1 MVRRKIILHAT
12 AIIKKSRKPSKI
24 QYQKRVK
31 TLSSTI
37 GSLKHNLQLT
47 EEKIKSQAAEIID
60 LKTQLKE
67 EQKFELEKLRLQ
79 GVTEYLRAK
88 EFKYC
93 NLKKRKIIFEY
104 LCGLSLEQFNLVLI
118 VLHHYVHLIPYP
130 DCPNTGEKQIDMEL
144 SYFMS

>member
-1 MVRRKIILHAT
+1 MVRRKNILHT
-12 AIIKKSRKPSKI
+12 TTIKKKARKPSKI
-24 QYQKRVK
+24 RYQKRVE

-47 EEKIKSQAAEIID
+47 EEEIKSQAAEIID

-67 EQKFELEKLRLQ
+67 AQKFELEKLRLQ
-79 GVTEYLRAK
+79 GVTEYLRAIK

-104 LCGLSLEQFNLVLI
+104 LCV
-118 VLHHYVHLIPYP
+118 
-130 DCPNTGEKQIDMEL
+130 
-144 SYFMS
+144 

>member
-1 MVRRKIILHAT
+1 MVRRKIILQLAT
-12 AIIKKSRKPSKI
+12 TIIKKARKPSKI
-24 QYQKRVK
+24 RYQKRVE

-47 EEKIKSQAAEIID
+47 EEEIKSQAAEIID

-67 EQKFELEKLRLQ
+67 AQKFELEKLRLQ

-93 NLKKRKIIFEY
+93 NLKKRY
-104 LCGLSLEQFNLVLI
+104 LNTCVDSHLNNLTWFLI
-118 VLHHYVHLIPYP
+118 VLHRMFI
-130 DCPNTGEKQIDMEL
+130 
-144 SYFMS
+144 

>member
-1 MVRRKIILHAT
+1 MVRRKIILHT
-12 AIIKKSRKPSKI
+12 TTIIKKARKPSKI
-24 QYQKRVK
+24 RYQKRVE

-47 EEKIKSQAAEIID
+47 EEEIKSQAAEIFD

-67 EQKFELEKLRLQ
+67 AQKFELEKLRLQ

-104 LCGLSLEQFNLVLI
+104 LCGLSLEQFNLVFDC
-118 VLHHYVHLIPYP
+118 VTPYVHLIPYP

>member
-1 MVRRKIILHAT
+1 MVRRKIILHT
-12 AIIKKSRKPSKI
+12 TTIIKKARKPSKI
-24 QYQKRVK
+24 RYQKRVE
-31 TLSSTI
+31 TSSSTI

-47 EEKIKSQAAEIID
+47 EEEIKSQAAEIID

-67 EQKFELEKLRLQ
+67 AQKFELEKLHLQ
-79 GVTEYLRAK
+79 GVTEYLHAK

-104 LCGLSLEQFNLVLI
+104 LCGLSLEQFNLVFDC
-118 VLHHYVHLIPYP
+118 VTPYVHLIPYP

-144 SYFMS
+144 SYFLS

>member
-1 MVRRKIILHAT
+1 MVRRKIILHT
-12 AIIKKSRKPSKI
+12 TTIIKKARKPSKI
-24 QYQKRVK
+24 RYQKRVE

-47 EEKIKSQAAEIID
+47 EEEIKSQAAEIID

-67 EQKFELEKLRLQ
+67 AQKFELEKLRLQ

-104 LCGLSLEQFNLVLI
+104 LC
-118 VLHHYVHLIPYP
+118 
-130 DCPNTGEKQIDMEL
+130 
-144 SYFMS
+144 